1 MNSYLR
7 HFAVLTTVVTLA
19 ACSSMGSKKE
29 TPVEPVNAQPQP
41 QAQVQLPSHIN
52 PYEQLMLGKTW
63 VTVAA
68 VDQDKKQIPATDKRV
83 SNYFGFAQ
91 YGVNGRFI
99 MYTPDQKPKMQ
110 GDWSFSEDGKQRV
123 LVAKDATGKV
133 LFERKVENVGLN
145 NDMYAYRIYPNAK
158 NKKKYIDIV
167 HQTVESL
174 QRAQAAAA
182 APKAQ

>member
-7 HFAVLTTVVTLA
+7 NFAVLTTAATLA
-19 ACSSMGSKKE
+19 ACSTFGGKKE
-29 TPVEPVNAQPQP
+29 TAVEPVNPQPQA

-68 VDQDKKQIPATDKRV
+68 VDQNKKQIPSSDKRV

-91 YGVNGRFI
+91 YGVNGQFK

-110 GDWSFSEDGKQRV
+110 GDWSFSDDGKQRV
-123 LVAKDATGKV
+123 LVAKDEAGKV

-145 NDMYAYRIYPNAK
+145 ADMYVYRIYPNAK
-158 NKKKYIDIV
+158 DKKKYIDIV

>member
-7 HFAVLTTVVTLA
+7 NFAVLTTAATLA
-19 ACSSMGSKKE
+19 ACSSFGSKKE
-29 TPVEPVNAQPQP
+29 TAVEPVNPAPKV

-68 VDQDKKQIPATDKRV
+68 IDQDKKQIPATDKRV

-91 YGVNGRFI
+91 YGVNGQFA

-145 NDMYAYRIYPNAK
+145 ADMYVYRVYPNAK
-158 NKKKYIDIV
+158 NKKKYIDIY

-174 QRAQAAAA
+174 QRAQAAQ
-182 APKAQ
+182 AQKSQ